1 MRNMSIP
8 EPEKAPF
15 TEKQGQYL
23 AFIKMYTKVNK
34 VPPAHTDFQKYFDV
48 TPPTVNQMI
57 KTLENKGLIRKKP
70 KTPRSIY
77 VLALDELIPTLK

>member
-1 MRNMSIP
+1 MSIP
-8 EPEKAPF
+8 ASEKVPF

-23 AFIKMYTKVNK
+23 AFIKMYIKVNK
-34 VPPAHTDFQKYFDV
+34 IPPAHTDFQEYFDV

-70 KTPRSIY
+70 KTPRNIS
-77 VLALDELIPTLK
+77 VLAPDELIPALK